1 MLFMSPI
8 LAAESDGTAPAGREY
23 GGGMLK
29 VECYNPCHEG
39 LFS

>member
-8 LAAESDGTAPAGREY
+8 LAAGSDSMATAGLEY
-23 GGGMLK
+23 GDGMLK
-29 VECYNPCHEG
+29 TECYSPCHEG